1 MRTTVFFLILLI
13 PLVGSSIRAEST
25 TTPAMTQEQVVAEI
39 KELGGTVVRDGTG
52 PNGAVVEVW
61 VLASRSPKVV
71 TDTQI
76 KHFSELS
83 HLKTL
88 ILTGTAASDAGL
100 EHLKGLKE
108 LQFLGLSDTKVTD
121 AGLEHLAGLAQL
133 QYVDLKGSKVTEA
146 GIKKLQEALPKCT
159 INH

>member
-1 MRTTVFFLILLI
+1 MRTTSSFLALLILLT
-13 PLVGSSIRAEST
+13 GSSLSAEPA
-25 TTPAMTQEQVVAEI
+25 PAMTQEQVVAEI
-39 KELGGTVVRDGTG
+39 KELGGTVVRDGSG
-52 PNGAVVEVW
+52 PTGAVVEVW

-76 KHFSELS
+76 KHFAELS

-88 ILTGTAASDAGL
+88 VLTGTAAGDAGL

-121 AGLEHLAGLAQL
+121 AGLEHLVGLAQL
-133 QYVDLKGSKVTEA
+133 QYVNLKGSKVTEA

-159 INH
+159 IDH